1 MALYFNIFFFLL
13 LLLITPNFDLSLVKG
28 CFFSPTYQVR
38 IINKLPS
45 NTPQLQVH
53 CASKDD
59 EIANDYLDIDE
70 DLHWSFCESFF
81 ENTLYFCHFWWG
93 SMNKSITV
101 FDDAGSCVHH
111 GLYANYLNYY
121 KWEVRQDGFY
131 LEMYN
136 TTDIKN
142 TSYFMYH
149 NNYWS

>member
-1 MALYFNIFFFLL
+1 MALYYNISFFLL
-13 LLLITPNFDLSLVKG
+13 LLLMTPNLELSLVKS
-28 CFFSPTYQVR
+28 CFLAPKIQVH

-45 NTPQLQVH
+45 NTAQLQVH

-59 EIANDYLDIDE
+59 EIANEYLAIDE

-81 ENTLYFCHFWWG
+81 ETTLYFCHFWWG

-101 FDDAGSCVHH
+101 FDDAELCVHSA
-111 GLYANYLNYY
+111 LYANYNNNC

-136 TTDIKN
+136 ITDVN
-142 TSYFMYH
+142 NPSFFMYH
-149 NNYWS
+149 INYWS